1 MKKYEIAFHNYAEA
15 KRAQQVQ
22 KYLSKP
28 CKWHCALD
36 QNSNI
41 QWYFHAFKVQE
52 SSKSG

>member
-28 CKWHCALD
+28 CK
-36 QNSNI
+36 
-41 QWYFHAFKVQE
+41 
-52 SSKSG
+52 